1 MGKPT
6 FFSTHLP
13 PASHCRAFLKG
24 AMGRALDR
32 HATPG
37 ASPGRARSRAV
48 AAPRRLRCD
57 PVLPG
62 QENHPKTIGKSLFN
76 QQTWRFFIQKMG
88 IDYGDYGI
96 SLQHEIWVSEFTMK
110 KCWFLLS
117 TCGFHHAKWWFG
129 HLGVDRRWNHKDRD
143 KTDEQPV
150 DFTT

>member
-6 FFSTHLP
+6 FLFNSSSTSLE
-13 PASHCRAFLKG
+13 PAVTFFQ
-24 AMGRALDR
+24 RALDR

-62 QENHPKTIGKSLFN
+62 QPKTIRKLSENRYLTNKNGGFSWK
-76 QQTWRFFIQKMG
+76 KMG
-88 IDYGDYGI
+88 IDYGI
-96 SLQHEIWVSEFTMK
+96 SLQHEIWVSEFTME
-110 KCWFLLS
+110 KCWFWLS

-150 DFTT
+150 NFTT